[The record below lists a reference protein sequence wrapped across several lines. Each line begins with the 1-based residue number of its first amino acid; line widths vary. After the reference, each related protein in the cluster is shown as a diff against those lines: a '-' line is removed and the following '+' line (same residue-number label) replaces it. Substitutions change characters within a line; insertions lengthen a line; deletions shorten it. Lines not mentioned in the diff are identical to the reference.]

1 MSVELQFQ
9 NKTKYTNVVDN
20 LLFYRLATPKE
31 MQNIKFVKQKHK
43 RLSEEQDNDEI
54 PPPTKIRVKS
64 DPQDP
69 PKLSMQTLYKCLHGL
84 VPQACLFTTVE
95 PPTDETVADKEH
107 TPVDTNSM
115 LSNHE
120 N

>member
-1 MSVELQFQ
+1 M
-9 NKTKYTNVVDN
+9 
-20 LLFYRLATPKE
+20 LATSKE
-31 MQNIKFVKQKHK
+31 MQNIKFAKPKHK
-43 RLSEEQDNDEI
+43 RLSEKYDNDEI
-54 PPPTKIRVKS
+54 PPSTKIRVKS

-69 PKLSMQTLYKCLHGL
+69 PKLSLQTLYKCLHEL